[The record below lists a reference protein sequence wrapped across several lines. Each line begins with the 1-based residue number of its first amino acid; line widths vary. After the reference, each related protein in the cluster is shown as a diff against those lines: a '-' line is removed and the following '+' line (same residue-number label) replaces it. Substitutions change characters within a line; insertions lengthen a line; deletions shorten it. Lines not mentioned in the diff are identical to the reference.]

1 MSIVRYRWAYSI
13 TCAVAS
19 LGLVI
24 GLSMVLLDTYP
35 SLSAEPSLLGSQGQP
50 LINRIF
56 DYLSFFTIW
65 SNIVV
70 AIAAGYFV
78 YRPRA
83 ASPWFRTIWL
93 SALLMISV
101 TGLIYHFALADLV
114 DTQGAA
120 AVSNACN
127 HILTP
132 FAFVLAW
139 LIVGPRGW
147 ISLKTITASFIL
159 PISWILITLIR
170 GAIINAYPYPF
181 VNVVKLGYGPV
192 LMNLVVILL
201 ACCVLALL
209 LWGIDRAMAHLKVRR
224 EQTKAS

>member
-1 MSIVRYRWAYSI
+1 M
-13 TCAVAS
+13 
-19 LGLVI
+19 GLAI
-24 GLSMVLLDTYP
+24 GFSMVLRDTYP
-35 SLSAEPSLLGSQGQP
+35 SLSAEPSLLGSSGQP
-50 LINRIF
+50 LINRVV

-70 AIAAGYFV
+70 AIVAGYFV
-78 YRPRA
+78 YQPRA
-83 ASPWFRTIWL
+83 ASPRFQTIWL

-101 TGLIYHFALADLV
+101 TGLIYHLALADLV

-132 FAFVLAW
+132 LAFVLAW

-147 ISLKTITASFIL
+147 ISLKLIVASFIL
-159 PISWILITLIR
+159 PLSWILLTLIR
-170 GAIINAYPYPF
+170 GAIVDAYPYPF

-209 LWGIDRAMAHLKVRR
+209 LWGVDKAMVLLTTRR
-224 EQTKAS
+224 ERIKG

>member
-1 MSIVRYRWAYSI
+1 MSIARYRWAYSI
-13 TCAVAS
+13 TCGVAS

-24 GLSMVLLDTYP
+24 GFSMVLRDTYP
-35 SLSAEPSLLGSQGQP
+35 SLSTEPSLLGSSGQP
-50 LINRIF
+50 LIHRIV

-70 AIAAGYFV
+70 AIVAGHFV

-83 ASPWFRTIWL
+83 ASSWFRTLWL

-132 FAFVLAW
+132 LAFILAW
-139 LIVGPRGW
+139 LIVGPRVGSAKL
-147 ISLKTITASFIL
+147 IMASFIL
-159 PISWILITLIR
+159 PLSWILLTLIR
-170 GAIINAYPYPF
+170 GAIIDAYPYPRG
-181 VNVVKLGYGPV
+181 VKLGYGPA
-192 LMNLVVILL
+192 LTNLAVILL

-209 LWGIDRAMAHLKVRR
+209 PWGVDKAMVLLMTRR
-224 EQTKAS
+224 GE

>member
-1 MSIVRYRWAYSI
+1 MSAARYRWAYSI
-13 TCAVAS
+13 TCGIAG
-19 LGLVI
+19 LGLAI
-24 GLSMVLLDTYP
+24 GFSMVLRDTYP
-35 SLSAEPSLLGSQGQP
+35 SLSTESSLLGSPGQP
-50 LINRIF
+50 LINRIV

-70 AIAAGYFV
+70 AIVAGYFV

-83 ASPWFRTIWL
+83 ASPRFQTIWL

-132 FAFVLAW
+132 LAFVLAW

-147 ISLKTITASFIL
+147 ISAKLIMASFIL
-159 PISWILITLIR
+159 PLSWILLTLTR
-170 GAIINAYPYPF
+170 GAIIDAYPYPF

-192 LMNLVVILL
+192 LTNLAVILL
-201 ACCVLALL
+201 VCCVLALL
-209 LWGIDRAMAHLKVRR
+209 LWGIDKAMTFLTTRR
-224 EQTKAS
+224 ERTKG

>member
-1 MSIVRYRWAYSI
+1 
-13 TCAVAS
+13 
-19 LGLVI
+19 
-24 GLSMVLLDTYP
+24 MVLRDTYP
-35 SLSAEPSLLGSQGQP
+35 SLSAEPSLLGSSGQP
-50 LINRIF
+50 LINRVV

-70 AIAAGYFV
+70 AIVAGYFV
-78 YRPRA
+78 YQPRA
-83 ASPWFRTIWL
+83 ASPRFQTIWL

-101 TGLIYHFALADLV
+101 TGLIYHLALADLV

-132 FAFVLAW
+132 LAFVLAW

-147 ISLKTITASFIL
+147 ISLKLIVASFIL
-159 PISWILITLIR
+159 PLSWILLTLIR
-170 GAIINAYPYPF
+170 GAIVDAYPYPF

-209 LWGIDRAMAHLKVRR
+209 LWGVDKAMVLLTTRR
-224 EQTKAS
+224 ERIKG

>member
-1 MSIVRYRWAYSI
+1 MSAARYRWAYSI
-13 TCAVAS
+13 TCGVAS
-19 LGLVI
+19 LGLAI
-24 GLSMVLLDTYP
+24 GFSMVLRDTYP
-35 SLSAEPSLLGSQGQP
+35 SLSAEPSLLGSSGQP
-50 LINRIF
+50 LINRVV

-70 AIAAGYFV
+70 AIVAGYFV

-83 ASPWFRTIWL
+83 ASPRFQTIWL

-132 FAFVLAW
+132 LAFVLAW
-139 LIVGPRGW
+139 LIVGPREW
-147 ISLKTITASFIL
+147 ISLNLIMASFIL
-159 PISWILITLIR
+159 PLSWILLTLIR
-170 GAIINAYPYPF
+170 GAIVDAYPYPF

-209 LWGIDRAMAHLKVRR
+209 LWGIDKAMVFLTTRR
-224 EQTKAS
+224 ERTKG

>member
-1 MSIVRYRWAYSI
+1 MSIARYRWAYSI
-13 TCAVAS
+13 TCGVAS
-19 LGLVI
+19 LGLAI
-24 GLSMVLLDTYP
+24 GFSMVLRDTYP
-35 SLSAEPSLLGSQGQP
+35 SLSAESSLLGSPGQP
-50 LINRIF
+50 LINRVV

-70 AIAAGYFV
+70 AIVAGHFV

-83 ASPWFRTIWL
+83 ASPWFRTLWL

-132 FAFVLAW
+132 LAFVLVW

-147 ISLKTITASFIL
+147 ISAKLIMASFIL
-159 PISWILITLIR
+159 PLSWILLTLTR
-170 GAIINAYPYPF
+170 GAIIDAYPYPF

-192 LMNLVVILL
+192 LANLAVILL
-201 ACCVLALL
+201 ACCVLGLL
-209 LWGIDRAMAHLKVRR
+209 LWGIDKAMVFLTTRR
-224 EQTKAS
+224 ERTRG

>member
-24 GLSMVLLDTYP
+24 GFSMVLLDTYP

-50 LINRIF
+50 LINRII

-70 AIAAGYFV
+70 AIVAGYFV
-78 YRPRA
+78 YQPRA

-101 TGLIYHFALADLV
+101 TGLIYHFGLADLV

-132 FAFVLAW
+132 LAFVLAW

-147 ISLKTITASFIL
+147 ISPKLILASFIL
-159 PISWILITLIR
+159 PISWILLTLTR

-192 LMNLVVILL
+192 LTNLAVILL

-209 LWGIDRAMAHLKVRR
+209 LWGVDKAMVLLTTRR
-224 EQTKAS
+224 GRIRG

>member
-1 MSIVRYRWAYSI
+1 MSAARYRWAYSI
-13 TCAVAS
+13 TCGVAS
-19 LGLVI
+19 LGLAI
-24 GLSMVLLDTYP
+24 GFSMVLRDTYP
-35 SLSAEPSLLGSQGQP
+35 SLSAEPSLLGSSGQP
-50 LINRIF
+50 LINRVV

-70 AIAAGYFV
+70 AIVAGYFV
-78 YRPRA
+78 YQPRA
-83 ASPWFRTIWL
+83 ASPRFQTIWL

-101 TGLIYHFALADLV
+101 TGLIYHLALADLV

-132 FAFVLAW
+132 LAFVLAW

-147 ISLKTITASFIL
+147 ISLKLIVASFIL
-159 PISWILITLIR
+159 PLSWILLTLIR
-170 GAIINAYPYPF
+170 GAIVDAYPYPF

-209 LWGIDRAMAHLKVRR
+209 LWGVDKAMVLLTTRR
-224 EQTKAS
+224 ERIKG

>member
-1 MSIVRYRWAYSI
+1 
-13 TCAVAS
+13 
-19 LGLVI
+19 LGLAI
-24 GLSMVLLDTYP
+24 GFSMVLRDTYP
-35 SLSAEPSLLGSQGQP
+35 SLSAEPSLLGSSGQP
-50 LINRIF
+50 LINRVV

-70 AIAAGYFV
+70 AIVAGYFV
-78 YRPRA
+78 YQPRA
-83 ASPWFRTIWL
+83 ASPRFQTIWL

-101 TGLIYHFALADLV
+101 TGLIYHLALADLV

-132 FAFVLAW
+132 LAFVLAW

-147 ISLKTITASFIL
+147 ISLKLIVASFIL
-159 PISWILITLIR
+159 PLSWILLTLIR
-170 GAIINAYPYPF
+170 GAIVDAYPYPF

-209 LWGIDRAMAHLKVRR
+209 LWGVDKAMVLLTTRR
-224 EQTKAS
+224 ERIKG

>member
-1 MSIVRYRWAYSI
+1 MSAARYRWAYSI
-13 TCAVAS
+13 TCGVAS
-19 LGLVI
+19 LGLAI
-24 GLSMVLLDTYP
+24 GFSMVLRDTYP
-35 SLSAEPSLLGSQGQP
+35 SLSTEPSLLGSSGQP
-50 LINRIF
+50 LINRVV

-70 AIAAGYFV
+70 AIVAGYFV
-78 YRPRA
+78 YQPRA
-83 ASPWFRTIWL
+83 ASPRFQTIWL

-101 TGLIYHFALADLV
+101 TGLTYHFALADPL
-114 DTQGAA
+114 DTPDAA

-132 FAFVLAW
+132 LAFVLAW

-147 ISLKTITASFIL
+147 ISLKLIMASFIL
-159 PISWILITLIR
+159 PLSWILLTLMR
-170 GAIINAYPYPF
+170 GAIVDAYPYPF

-209 LWGIDRAMAHLKVRR
+209 LWGVDKAMVFLTTRR
-224 EQTKAS
+224 ERIKG

>member
-1 MSIVRYRWAYSI
+1 MSAARYRWAYSI
-13 TCAVAS
+13 TCGVAS
-19 LGLVI
+19 LGLAI
-24 GLSMVLLDTYP
+24 GFSMVLRDTYP
-35 SLSAEPSLLGSQGQP
+35 SLSAEPSLLGSSGQP
-50 LINRIF
+50 LINRVV

-70 AIAAGYFV
+70 AIVAGYFV

-83 ASPWFRTIWL
+83 ASPRFQTIWL

-132 FAFVLAW
+132 LAFVLAW
-139 LIVGPRGW
+139 LIVGPRG
-147 ISLKTITASFIL
+147 LD
-159 PISWILITLIR
+159 
-170 GAIINAYPYPF
+170 
-181 VNVVKLGYGPV
+181 
-192 LMNLVVILL
+192 L
-201 ACCVLALL
+201 A
-209 LWGIDRAMAHLKVRR
+209 
-224 EQTKAS
+224 

>member
-1 MSIVRYRWAYSI
+1 MGSEMCIRDS

-24 GLSMVLLDTYP
+24 GFSMVLLDTYP

-132 FAFVLAW
+132 LAFVLAW

-209 LWGIDRAMAHLKVRR
+209 LWGIDRAMAHLKTRR

>member
-24 GLSMVLLDTYP
+24 GFSMVLLDTYP

-50 LINRIF
+50 LINRIV

-70 AIAAGYFV
+70 AIVAGYFV

-83 ASPWFRTIWL
+83 ASPWFLTIWL

-127 HILTP
+127 HICLLYTSP
-132 FAFVLAW
+132 S
-139 LIVGPRGW
+139 PRD
-147 ISLKTITASFIL
+147 S
-159 PISWILITLIR
+159 
-170 GAIINAYPYPF
+170 
-181 VNVVKLGYGPV
+181 
-192 LMNLVVILL
+192 
-201 ACCVLALL
+201 
-209 LWGIDRAMAHLKVRR
+209 
-224 EQTKAS
+224 

>member
-1 MSIVRYRWAYSI
+1 MSIARYRWAYSI
-13 TCAVAS
+13 TCGVAS

-24 GLSMVLLDTYP
+24 GFSMVLRDTYP
-35 SLSAEPSLLGSQGQP
+35 SLSTEPSLLGSSGQP
-50 LINRIF
+50 LIHRIV

-70 AIAAGYFV
+70 AIVAGHFV

-83 ASPWFRTIWL
+83 ASSWFRTLWL

-101 TGLIYHFALADLV
+101 TGLIYHFGLADLV

-132 FAFVLAW
+132 LAFVLAW

-147 ISLKTITASFIL
+147 ISAKLIMASFVL
-159 PISWILITLIR
+159 PLSWILLTLIR
-170 GAIINAYPYPF
+170 GAIIDAYPYPF

-192 LMNLVVILL
+192 LTNLAVILL

-209 LWGIDRAMAHLKVRR
+209 LWGVDKAMVLLTTRR
-224 EQTKAS
+224 GRIRG

>member
-24 GLSMVLLDTYP
+24 GFSMVLLDTYP

-50 LINRIF
+50 LINRIV

-70 AIAAGYFV
+70 AIVAGYFV

-83 ASPWFRTIWL
+83 ASPWFRPIWF

-132 FAFVLAW
+132 LAFVLAW
-139 LIVGPRGW
+139 RIVGPRGW
-147 ISLKTITASFIL
+147 ISLKTITAGFIL
-159 PISWILITLIR
+159 PISWILILSLIH
-170 GAIINAYPYPF
+170 I
-181 VNVVKLGYGPV
+181 
-192 LMNLVVILL
+192 
-201 ACCVLALL
+201 
-209 LWGIDRAMAHLKVRR
+209 
-224 EQTKAS
+224 

>member
-1 MSIVRYRWAYSI
+1 MSAARYRWAYSI
-13 TCAVAS
+13 TCGVAS
-19 LGLVI
+19 LGLAI
-24 GLSMVLLDTYP
+24 GFSMVLRDTYP
-35 SLSAEPSLLGSQGQP
+35 SLSAEPSLLGSSGQP
-50 LINRIF
+50 LINRVV

-70 AIAAGYFV
+70 AIVAGYFV
-78 YRPRA
+78 YQPRA
-83 ASPWFRTIWL
+83 ASPRFQTIWFI
-93 SALLMISV
+93 ALLMISV

-132 FAFVLAW
+132 LAFVLAW

-147 ISLKTITASFIL
+147 ISLKLIMASFIL
-159 PISWILITLIR
+159 PLSWILLTLIR
-170 GAIINAYPYPF
+170 GAIVDAYPYPF

-209 LWGIDRAMAHLKVRR
+209 LWGVDKAMVFLTTRR
-224 EQTKAS
+224 ERIKG

>member
-1 MSIVRYRWAYSI
+1 MSAARYRWAYSI
-13 TCAVAS
+13 TCGVAS
-19 LGLVI
+19 LGLAI
-24 GLSMVLLDTYP
+24 GFSMVLRDTYP
-35 SLSAEPSLLGSQGQP
+35 SLSAEPSLLGSSGQP
-50 LINRIF
+50 LINRVV

-70 AIAAGYFV
+70 AIVAGYFV
-78 YRPRA
+78 YQPRA
-83 ASPWFRTIWL
+83 ASPRFQTIWL

-101 TGLIYHFALADLV
+101 TGLIYHLALADLV

-132 FAFVLAW
+132 LAFVLAW

-147 ISLKTITASFIL
+147 ISLKLIMASFIL
-159 PISWILITLIR
+159 PLSWILLTLIR
-170 GAIINAYPYPF
+170 GAIVDAYPYPF

-192 LMNLVVILL
+192 FMNLVVILL

-209 LWGIDRAMAHLKVRR
+209 LWGVDKAMVFLTTRR
-224 EQTKAS
+224 ERIKG

>member
-1 MSIVRYRWAYSI
+1 MPQDIGGLTQSLAGSRVWGLPSGFRWSYEIPTPACLRNRHYWG
-13 TCAVAS
+13 A
-19 LGLVI
+19 
-24 GLSMVLLDTYP
+24 P
-35 SLSAEPSLLGSQGQP
+35 GQP
-50 LINRIF
+50 LINRVV

-70 AIAAGYFV
+70 AIVAGYFV

-83 ASPWFRTIWL
+83 ASPRFQTIWL

-132 FAFVLAW
+132 LAFVLAW
-139 LIVGPRGW
+139 LIVGPRG
-147 ISLKTITASFIL
+147 LD
-159 PISWILITLIR
+159 
-170 GAIINAYPYPF
+170 
-181 VNVVKLGYGPV
+181 
-192 LMNLVVILL
+192 L
-201 ACCVLALL
+201 A
-209 LWGIDRAMAHLKVRR
+209 
-224 EQTKAS
+224 

>member
-1 MSIVRYRWAYSI
+1 MSAARYRWAYSI
-13 TCAVAS
+13 TCGIAG
-19 LGLVI
+19 LGLAI
-24 GLSMVLLDTYP
+24 GFSMVLRDTYP
-35 SLSAEPSLLGSQGQP
+35 SLSTESSLLGSPGQP
-50 LINRIF
+50 LINRIV

-70 AIAAGYFV
+70 AIVAGYFV

-83 ASPWFRTIWL
+83 AFPWFRTLWL
-93 SALLMISV
+93 SALLMISA

-132 FAFVLAW
+132 LAFVLSW
-139 LIVGPRGW
+139 LIAGPRGW
-147 ISLKTITASFIL
+147 ISPKLIMASFIL
-159 PISWILITLIR
+159 PLSWILLTLSR
-170 GAIINAYPYPF
+170 GAVIDAYPYPF
-181 VNVVKLGYGPV
+181 VNVVKLGYGAV
-192 LMNLVVILL
+192 LTNLTVILL

-209 LWGIDRAMAHLKVRR
+209 LWGIDKAMVFLTTRR
-224 EQTKAS
+224 ERTKG

>member
-1 MSIVRYRWAYSI
+1 MSAARYRWAYSI
-13 TCAVAS
+13 TCGVAS
-19 LGLVI
+19 LGLAI
-24 GLSMVLLDTYP
+24 GFSMVLRDTYP
-35 SLSAEPSLLGSQGQP
+35 SLSAEPSLLGSSGQP
-50 LINRIF
+50 LINRVV

-70 AIAAGYFV
+70 AIVAGYFV
-78 YRPRA
+78 YQPRA
-83 ASPWFRTIWL
+83 ASPRFQTIWL

-101 TGLIYHFALADLV
+101 TGLIYHLALADLV

-132 FAFVLAW
+132 LAFVLAW

-147 ISLKTITASFIL
+147 ISLKLIVASFIL
-159 PISWILITLIR
+159 PLSWILLTLIR
-170 GAIINAYPYPF
+170 GAIVDAYPYPF

-209 LWGIDRAMAHLKVRR
+209 LWGVDKAMVFLTTRR
-224 EQTKAS
+224 ERIKG

>member
-1 MSIVRYRWAYSI
+1 MSAARYRWAYSI
-13 TCAVAS
+13 TCGIAG
-19 LGLVI
+19 LGLAI
-24 GLSMVLLDTYP
+24 GFSMVLRDTYP
-35 SLSAEPSLLGSQGQP
+35 SLSTESSLLGSPGQP
-50 LINRIF
+50 LINRIV

-70 AIAAGYFV
+70 AIVAGYFV

-83 ASPWFRTIWL
+83 AVPWFRTLWL
-93 SALLMISV
+93 SALLMISA

-132 FAFVLAW
+132 LAFVLSW
-139 LIVGPRGW
+139 LIAGPRGW
-147 ISLKTITASFIL
+147 ISPKLIMASFIL
-159 PISWILITLIR
+159 PLSWILLTLSR
-170 GAIINAYPYPF
+170 GAVIDAYPYPF
-181 VNVVKLGYGPV
+181 VNVVKLGYGAV
-192 LMNLVVILL
+192 LTNLTVILL

-209 LWGIDRAMAHLKVRR
+209 LWGIDKAMVFLTTRR
-224 EQTKAS
+224 ERTKG

>member
-1 MSIVRYRWAYSI
+1 MSAARYRWAYSI
-13 TCAVAS
+13 TCGVAS
-19 LGLVI
+19 LGLAI
-24 GLSMVLLDTYP
+24 GFSMVLRDTYP
-35 SLSAEPSLLGSQGQP
+35 SLSAEPSLLGSSGQP
-50 LINRIF
+50 LINRVV

-65 SNIVV
+65 STIVV
-70 AIAAGYFV
+70 AIVAGYFV
-78 YRPRA
+78 YQPRA
-83 ASPWFRTIWL
+83 ASPRFQTIWL

-132 FAFVLAW
+132 LAFVLAW

-147 ISLKTITASFIL
+147 ISLKLIMASFIL
-159 PISWILITLIR
+159 PLSWILLTLIR
-170 GAIINAYPYPF
+170 GAIVDAYPYPF
-181 VNVVKLGYGPV
+181 VNVVKLGYGLV

-209 LWGIDRAMAHLKVRR
+209 LWGVDKAMVFLTTRR
-224 EQTKAS
+224 ERIKG

>member
-1 MSIVRYRWAYSI
+1 
-13 TCAVAS
+13 
-19 LGLVI
+19 
-24 GLSMVLLDTYP
+24 
-35 SLSAEPSLLGSQGQP
+35 
-50 LINRIF
+50 
-56 DYLSFFTIW
+56 
-65 SNIVV
+65 
-70 AIAAGYFV
+70 
-78 YRPRA
+78 
-83 ASPWFRTIWL
+83 
-93 SALLMISV
+93 MISV

-132 FAFVLAW
+132 LAFVLAW

-147 ISLKTITASFIL
+147 ISLKLIMASFIL
-159 PISWILITLIR
+159 PLSWILLTLIR
-170 GAIINAYPYPF
+170 GAIVDAYPYPF

-209 LWGIDRAMAHLKVRR
+209 LWGVDKAMVFLTTRR
-224 EQTKAS
+224 ERIRG

>member
-1 MSIVRYRWAYSI
+1 M
-13 TCAVAS
+13 
-19 LGLVI
+19 GLAI
-24 GLSMVLLDTYP
+24 GFSMVLRDTYP
-35 SLSAEPSLLGSQGQP
+35 SLSTESSLLGSPGQP
-50 LINRIF
+50 LINRIV

-70 AIAAGYFV
+70 AIVAGHFV

-83 ASPWFRTIWL
+83 ASPWFRTLWL

-132 FAFVLAW
+132 LAFVLAW

-147 ISLKTITASFIL
+147 ISAKLIMASFIL
-159 PISWILITLIR
+159 PLSWILLTLTR
-170 GAIINAYPYPF
+170 GAIIDAYPYPF

-192 LMNLVVILL
+192 LLNLVIVLL

-209 LWGIDRAMAHLKVRR
+209 LSGVAKAMVFLTTRR
-224 EQTKAS
+224 ERTRG